1 MEVEYLESKEHVRK
15 GQKPVIIKW
24 KDSKMVRGH
33 SIRAVAHEIKNM
45 SANQDFISINVIG
58 KQSTGKTEL
67 CRTLAHL
74 VHQMADLPYNVLQL
88 GKKELLNLEETM
100 DSLEP
105 ANHILI
111 FDDIAFLSAT
121 ASKQQIDQIQQVLSV
136 IRHLKG
142 GKDVK
147 IILFKSFQYTK
158 AISPFMRQNDM
169 TFISSVDD
177 NEQESLTALVGKHNA
192 TKISLLKR
200 LQVQVKIGEV
210 GDSWFAVPLGNKGKF
225 FKYHAKHPF
234 LPYLYYNGSS
244 CRMIVSPLRTWIDP
258 VCDRCDG
265 IEKSDEVK
273 QTIDEFVKIFSTKF
287 GNKTKARLIIKI
299 MAIQRGKHCFSNRV
313 GQGILM
319 CEKFLSTKQCNF
331 EQLMEAF
338 GVEKTVTRLPN
349 GTAKEIEE
357 INPLEEVDD
366 T

>member
-1 MEVEYLESKEHVRK
+1 MEVEYLESKSRVKK

-24 KDSKMVRGH
+24 KNTKMVRNH

-67 CRTLAHL
+67 CKTLAHL
-74 VHQMADLPYNVLQL
+74 VHDMSDLPYNVLHL

-105 ANHILI
+105 TNHILI

-177 NEQESLTALVGKHNA
+177 NEQESLIALVGKHNA

-200 LQVQVKIGEV
+200 LQVQVKIGEAD
-210 GDSWFAVPLGNKGKF
+210 DSHFAVPLGNKGKF

-244 CRMIVSPLRTWIDP
+244 CRMIVSPLRYWIDEHCP
-258 VCDRCDG
+258 TCDH
-265 IEKSDEVK
+265 IEHDAESEQNLK
-273 QTIDEFVKIFSTKF
+273 EFVEDFSKRF
-287 GNKTKARLIIKI
+287 GTRQKAKLIVKI
-299 MAIQRGKHCFSNRV
+299 MAIQRGKNCFSKRI
-313 GQGILM
+313 GQGIDY
-319 CEKFLSTKQCNF
+319 CEKFLAKKKVNF
-331 EQLMEAF
+331 EELMKEF
-338 GVEKTVTRLPN
+338 EVEKVN
-349 GTAKEIEE
+349 AEFQNHDKEV
-357 INPLEEVDD
+357 NPLKGVDD

>member
-1 MEVEYLESKEHVRK
+1 MEVVEYLKPLDQSRK
-15 GQKPVIIKW
+15 KTPKPVIIKW
-24 KDSKMVRGH
+24 KDVKMVRNH

-67 CRTLAHL
+67 CKNLACL
-74 VHQMADLPYNVLQL
+74 VHQMADVPYNVLHL
-88 GKKELLNLEETM
+88 GKEELLNLEETM
-100 DSLEP
+100 SNLKP
-105 ANHILI
+105 TNHILI

-177 NEQESLTALVGKHNA
+177 NEMDNLITLLGKKNLS
-192 TKISLLKR
+192 KINLLRKM
-200 LQVQVKIGEV
+200 QVQVKIGEK
-210 GDSWFAVPLGNKGKF
+210 DKSYFHYPLGNKDKMY

-244 CRMIVSPLRTWIDP
+244 CRMVVSCLRTFHTPICQ
-258 VCDRCDG
+258 VCDNPK
-265 IEKSDEVK
+265 ESDE
-273 QTIDEFVKIFSTKF
+273 TSRNLELFVNDFTTKF
-287 GNKTKARLIIKI
+287 GTERNAKSIIKI
-299 MAIQRGKHCFSNRV
+299 MMMQAGKNCYNPRV
-313 GQGILM
+313 AQGVRYV
-319 CEKFLSTKQCNF
+319 EKFLEKKLLSLDELAKVFN
-331 EQLMEAF
+331 
-338 GVEKTVTRLPN
+338 VEPTKTVLHHSKQPDF
-349 GTAKEIEE
+349 
-357 INPLEEVDD
+357 EVKP
-366 T
+366 

>member
-1 MEVEYLESKEHVRK
+1 
-15 GQKPVIIKW
+15 
-24 KDSKMVRGH
+24 
-33 SIRAVAHEIKNM
+33 M

-67 CRTLAHL
+67 CKTLAHL
-74 VHQMADLPYNVLQL
+74 VHQMADVPYNVLHL

-100 DSLEP
+100 DGLEP
-105 ANHILI
+105 TNHILI

-177 NEQESLTALVGKHNA
+177 NEQESLINLVGKHNGS
-192 TKISLLKR
+192 KISLLKR

-210 GDSWFAVPLGNKGKF
+210 GESYFATPLGNKGKF

-244 CRMIVSPLRTWIDP
+244 CRMVVSPLRTWIDK
-258 VCDRCDG
+258 VCDKCDATVKNDDSKQSL
-265 IEKSDEVK
+265 EEFKEV
-273 QTIDEFVKIFSTKF
+273 FSKRF
-287 GNKTKARLIIKI
+287 GDQHKARLILRI
-299 MAIQRGKHCFSNRV
+299 MAIQRGKNCFPKRIA
-313 GQGILM
+313 QGILY
-319 CEKFLSTKQCNF
+319 CEKFLATKKVNF
-331 EQLMEAF
+331 EQLMEMF
-338 GVEKTVTRLPN
+338 DIEKTPVHNQT
-349 GTAKEIEE
+349 GAAKEIEE
-357 INPLEEVDD
+357 INPLEEVDE